1 MKNVKAQ
8 VVVLAAIFLCF
19 VIGGCTAGAHGLE
32 GEKGMTDSKVSQV
45 LERHQNELMAIPGV
59 VGIAEGR
66 CDSVPCIKVFIAR
79 STPEITGKI
88 PHVLE
93 GVPVSVEVT
102 GEFKP
107 LPQKDK

>member
-8 VVVLAAIFLCF
+8 VVVVVAIFLCF
-19 VIGGCTAGAHGLE
+19 VMGGCTGGAHGLE
-32 GEKGMTDSKVSQV
+32 REKGMTDTKVSQV
-45 LERHQNELMAIPGV
+45 LERYQNELMAIPGV

-66 CDSVPCIKVFIAR
+66 CDSVPCIKVYITKK
-79 STPEITGKI
+79 TPEITDKI
-88 PHVLE
+88 PQVLE